1 MGFVGSTKY
10 PGVARV
16 IQVKI
21 YSPTCPARPNAL
33 TTAAVAKALRRTRV
47 QQLIGGTLSALLL
60 APAVALAADADND
73 MALQEVTVTAT
84 RRAEDINRVPINVT
98 AYTPEQMDQQGVR
111 DFDDIS
117 RLTPDLQFTHQSG
130 AAGNNSSNIAIRG
143 VFSDV
148 GAATTGIYID
158 DTPIQMRNVGYC
170 NANAFPQIFDLERVE
185 VLRGPQGTLFGAGA
199 EGGAVRFILPEA
211 GLKSSSSYLRS
222 EVGSTLSGAPSYELG
237 AATGGPIVADQLG
250 FRVSAWWRNDGGY
263 IDRVSPDTGATVD
276 SNSNYRQSLVTRAA
290 LTSAP
295 IEALKVTASILYQ
308 NVADHDRSQYWASLS
323 DASAEDFKQ
332 ASRVQQPTADK
343 FYLPA
348 LKIQFDMDKMA
359 FISNTS
365 YFYHRDYA
373 SLDYTTYFGGI
384 FDGDPLQFL
393 PGDQPSQAFITNT
406 QRAVTEEARLQSTD
420 PTARIGWTVGVFYSN
435 MKQDDADI
443 TTNGQAVYTSRL
455 GNTPSFTQYTY
466 AKDRQLAG
474 YANLDFSVTQAFK
487 VSAGVRISDDRF
499 EFNQQGAFSGR
510 ANAPVTGSQKDHPVT
525 PKFGL
530 SYQVDAN
537 NFLYATAAKGFRQG
551 GVNAAVPADL
561 CASDLKVLGLTS
573 TPTAYTPDSLWSYE
587 LGSKNALFGGRLG
600 LDSSV
605 YMLKWKD
612 IQQAVRL
619 PSCGFPF
626 VGNLGQATG
635 YGGDLAARFKVT
647 RNLQAGF
654 NAGYISLT
662 YDKTILEGPN
672 AVLVNKGDA
681 IGGPPFHLAANTLYN
696 FPVFS
701 HTGFWRIDYTYQNGT
716 PAVDSRTFGYDE
728 TLAKPGPLKSLSM
741 RVGVQLQDFE
751 ISLFG
756 NNLTREESPLAISHD
771 IPHSSPY
778 YLQSLRPLTFG
789 ITAVYRH

>member
-1 MGFVGSTKY
+1 MFRFTRR
-10 PGVARV
+10 AR
-16 IQVKI
+16 
-21 YSPTCPARPNAL
+21 REAL
-33 TTAAVAKALRRTRV
+33 TNAAVLEVLRRSRIQRGMICALGAV
-47 QQLIGGTLSALLL
+47 LSA
-60 APAVALAADADND
+60 PVVAADAGDD
-73 MALQEVTVTAT
+73 VALQEIVVTAT

-117 RLTPDLQFTHQSG
+117 RLTPDLQFTHTSG

-158 DTPIQMRNVGYC
+158 DTPIQMRNVGYW

-199 EGGAVRFILPEA
+199 EGGAVRFILPEP
-211 GLKSSSSYLRS
+211 GLSSYSTYVRS
-222 EVGSTLSGAPSYELG
+222 ELAGTVSGDPSYEIG
-237 AATGGPIVADQLG
+237 AATGGPIVPDQLG

-263 IDRVSPDTGATVD
+263 IDRVDPDTGAKLD

-290 LTSAP
+290 LTSVP
-295 IEALKVTASILYQ
+295 MDALKVTASILYQ

-323 DASAEDFKQ
+323 KPSSDDFNQ
-332 ASRVQQPTADK
+332 GSRAQQPTQDK

-348 LKIQFDMDKMA
+348 LKVQFDLEKMA

-373 SLDYTTYFGGI
+373 ALDYTTYFAGI
-384 FDGDPLQFL
+384 FDGNPLQYL

-406 QRAVTEEARLQSTD
+406 QRAVTEEARLQSTESD
-420 PTARIGWTVGVFYSN
+420 SRFAWTVGVFYSD
-435 MKQDDADI
+435 MKQDDRDI
-443 TTNGQAVYTSRL
+443 TMNGQAVYTSQL
-455 GNTPSFTQYTY
+455 GDTPSFTQYTY
-466 AKDRQLAG
+466 ARDRQTAG
-474 YANLDFSVTQAFK
+474 YANLDFSVTKAFK
-487 VSAGVRISDDRF
+487 ISAGVRVSDDRF
-499 EFNQQGAFSGR
+499 EFNQTGTFSGV
-510 ANAPVTGSQKDHPVT
+510 ALAPVSGTQKDNPVT
-525 PKFGL
+525 PKFGV
-530 SYQVDAN
+530 SYQVDVN

-551 GVNAAVPADL
+551 GVNAAVPANL
-561 CASDLKVLGLTS
+561 CATDLAVLGLTT
-573 TPTAYTPDSLWSYE
+573 TPTAYTQDSLWSYE
-587 LGSKNALFGGRLG
+587 LGSKNSLFGGRLG

-647 RNLQAGF
+647 KDFLAGF
-654 NAGYISLT
+654 NAGYISLA
-662 YDKTILEGPN
+662 YDRTILEGPN
-672 AVLVNKGDA
+672 ATLVNKGDA
-681 IGGPPFHLAANTLYN
+681 IGGPPFHLAAYTVYN
-696 FPVFS
+696 FPLFS
-701 HTGFWRIDYTYQNGT
+701 HTGFYRIDYTYQNGT
-716 PAVDSRTFGYDE
+716 PAVDSRTFGYDS
-728 TLAKPGPLKSLSM
+728 TLAQPGPLKSLSM
-741 RVGVQLQDFE
+741 RLGMQLGDVE
-751 ISLFG
+751 LSVFG
-756 NNLTREESPLAISHD
+756 NNLTKEESPIAISHD
-771 IPHSSPY
+771 IPGSVPY

-789 ITAVYRH
+789 ITALYRH